1 MFKWDSVLEWGR
13 RSSDRPEP
21 APATP
26 KRDQLLETIIAH
38 EQVDVLFQPQIEPV
52 SGRIAGAEALARSAV
67 APSAQALFARAAAAG
82 LDERLSRLVQRK
94 ALRSAALWEGPLKG
108 LKLSI
113 NLLPEDIS
121 RDGYDQW
128 LLDEAAAAGLDP
140 KRLTVEI
147 TESALLLDQQAVAAR
162 LSRLREAGV
171 TIAVDDFGTGYA
183 SLAYLI
189 GLPLDMLKI
198 DRGLIAD
205 IVGGSRDRIVVK
217 AMIRLARELDLMV
230 VVEGVETTAQLALL
244 AEWGCDLYQGFLGA
258 GALTEEEL
266 WRFVAAAQVEAA
278 A

>member
-1 MFKWDSVLEWGR
+1 MFTWDSVFEWGR
-13 RSSDRPEP
+13 RASDRLAP
-21 APATP
+21 APAAA
-26 KRDQLLETIIAH
+26 KRDQMLETVLAH
-38 EQVDVLFQPQIEPV
+38 EQIDVLYQPQIEPV
-52 SGRIAGAEALARSAV
+52 SGRIAGAEALARSAI

-94 ALRSAALWEGPLKG
+94 ALRSAAGWEGPLKG

-128 LLDEAAAAGLDP
+128 LLDEAAAAGIDP
-140 KRLTVEI
+140 RRLTVEI
-147 TESALLLDQQAVAAR
+147 TENALLVDQQEVAAR
-162 LSRLREAGV
+162 LARLREAGV

-183 SLAYLI
+183 SLAYLTS
-189 GLPLDMLKI
+189 LPLDMLKI

-205 IVGGSRDRIVVK
+205 IVGGERDRIVVK
-217 AMIRLARELDLMV
+217 AMIRLARELDLQV
-230 VVEGVETTAQLALL
+230 VVEGVETTAQLVLL
-244 AEWGCDLYQGFLGA
+244 ADWGCDLYQGFLGA

-278 A
+278 